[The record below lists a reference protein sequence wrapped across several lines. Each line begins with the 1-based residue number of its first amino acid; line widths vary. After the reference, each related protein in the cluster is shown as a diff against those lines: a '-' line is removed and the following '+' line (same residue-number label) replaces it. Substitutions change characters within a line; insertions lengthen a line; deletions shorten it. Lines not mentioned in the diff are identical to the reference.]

1 MQYQIPVWR
10 TAEPYFKFELLN
22 VFNNDALIGWNTT
35 VNPVYDGP
43 VDALGLP
50 TTYEEGPRFGEGTSA
65 GDYPPWRAG
74 VDGGRTFLMSLGFR
88 F

>member
-1 MQYQIPVWR
+1 M
-10 TAEPYFKFELLN
+10 TPYFKFELLN
-22 VFNNDALIGWNTT
+22 VFNNDMLTGWDTT

-43 VDALGLP
+43 VDDLGLP

-65 GDYPPWRAG
+65 GNYPPWRAG
-74 VDGGRTFLMSLGFR
+74 LDGGRTYLMSLGFR